1 MPHAT
6 QGGTVDVGAAARMVL
21 TDWNDGRI
29 PYFAEPPQR
38 AADDH
43 AAAAIVAGW
52 SAEFEADQ
60 VRSDERPLP
69 HNICLHRSLIAPKL
83 DDGLPTPKHVSSMF
97 AVNVW
102 FRVPA

>member
-1 MPHAT
+1 MYAACFIASAVGCTTRAHAVPHAA
-6 QGGTVDVGAAARMVL
+6 QGGTVDVDAAARMVL

-38 AADDH
+38 GADDH

-60 VRSDERPLP
+60 VRSEDLLCHTTSVASQPRIF
-69 HNICLHRSLIAPKL
+69 H
-83 DDGLPTPKHVSSMF
+83 T
-97 AVNVW
+97 
-102 FRVPA
+102 